1 MSLLQLR
8 DDLTSGIFR
17 TIWGFEAE
25 FLERHEISHR
35 KNAGIFHRAVFHYEV
50 TAKMRTVKLEARS
63 SSVQDHESAYRA
75 PYPNRLVPLVRST
88 TPLRIWVG
96 QTHEVFFHWR
106 FNATIWLNWRNRFPL
121 VTAHD
126 WCLDVLL
133 SASDLSRKLDRHQK
147 HRWKF
152 YENSISGELYDKEV

>member
-1 MSLLQLR
+1 MKFH
-8 DDLTSGIFR
+8 T
-17 TIWGFEAE
+17 E
-25 FLERHEISHR
+25 

-96 QTHEVFFHWR
+96 QKHEVFFH
-106 FNATIWLNWRNRFPL
+106 
-121 VTAHD
+121 
-126 WCLDVLL
+126 
-133 SASDLSRKLDRHQK
+133 
-147 HRWKF
+147 
-152 YENSISGELYDKEV
+152 